1 MKFSEMKIAKGPDPK
16 WTALIAD
23 KNGNKD
29 FELAIRGPET
39 LVAQVFEKA
48 NFDFEIDPDASRE
61 SAAGR
66 LKELHQKWAATAK
79 EPFADPG
86 HGFFKKPVA
95 SFDDSNSV
103 VASLRRLQG
112 KGTLFAISIFE
123 IFLPAKTD
131 FFWISPP
138 AEFSC
143 VGLVAPMAGDQD
155 LYLTL
160 NSPLPPIVS
169 SSVRGGLA
177 IDTVSHGISFG
188 NWAPFVPVFRVHG
201 FATGLGNFTTAQF

>member
-48 NFDFEIDPDASRE
+48 NFDFEIDPDTSRE

-86 HGFFKKPVA
+86 HGFFKKPVRK
-95 SFDDSNSV
+95 
-103 VASLRRLQG
+103 LRRFKFSRRVAEKTTG
-112 KGTLFAISIFE
+112 KR
-123 IFLPAKTD
+123 D
-131 FFWISPP
+131 VV
-138 AEFSC
+138 C
-143 VGLVAPMAGDQD
+143 D
-155 LYLTL
+155 LYFWGSFFQQRLTFSGSL
-160 NSPLPPIVS
+160 LRRNS
-169 SSVRGGLA
+169 A
-177 IDTVSHGISFG
+177 AWD
-188 NWAPFVPVFRVHG
+188 W
-201 FATGLGNFTTAQF
+201 